1 ISEENS
7 GEGSMILLGTIVNVI
22 SIIIGSIVGMF
33 LTKIPEKYKETIMQ
47 GVALTVILIGLQ
59 MAFETDSIIILLSSI
74 LFGAIIGEFLRLEL
88 ALDRFGQWIANK
100 FTNQKEDI
108 NVAQAFVTASL
119 IFVVGAMAILG
130 SLDSGL
136 RGDHEILYT
145 KSILDGFSSFVLT
158 TTLGIGV
165 ILSAIPVALF
175 QGTITLL
182 ASKIESIITATLF
195 DTILAEITAVG
206 GLLILAIGL
215 NLLKL
220 TKIRVTNLLPSLI
233 VVVVLLY
240 FQTFM

>member
-1 ISEENS
+1 YCRLFCQAEDGIRDR
-7 GEGSMILLGTIVNVI
+7 NV
-22 SIIIGSIVGMF
+22 
-33 LTKIPEKYKETIMQ
+33 T
-47 GVALTVILIGLQ
+47 GVQTCALPI
-59 MAFETDSIIILLSSI
+59 
-74 LFGAIIGEFLRLEL
+74 
-88 ALDRFGQWIANK
+88 
-100 FTNQKEDI
+100 
-108 NVAQAFVTASL
+108 
-119 IFVVGAMAILG
+119 
-130 SLDSGL
+130 
-136 RGDHEILYT
+136 Y
-145 KSILDGFSSFVLT
+145 GFSSFVLT

-182 ASKIESIITATLF
+182 ASKIESIIPAALF

-215 NLLKL
+215 NLLKM

>member
-1 ISEENS
+1 
-7 GEGSMILLGTIVNVI
+7 MILLGTIVNVI

-59 MAFETDSIIILLSSI
+59 MAFETNSIIILLLSI

-88 ALDRFGQWIANK
+88 ALDRFGQWIASK

-182 ASKIESIITATLF
+182 ASKIESIIPAALF

-215 NLLKL
+215 NLLKM